1 MPPERKM
8 LLQDGV
14 KDISTLNIINMFRD
28 NEDYL
33 NGFYI
38 PMMNKLEK
46 RYPLCKFI
54 YHITENDSK
63 DNTAIC
69 LVKFM
74 KDRDPR
80 SKLYLDPPLTLEYV
94 NMPSGKNFSRLRTL
108 SEIRNSVVERSRP
121 FEGDW
126 SVFIDSNIIFTESI
140 FDELFKIRPTEND
153 ICMLCPY
160 TQQLIIPEIHKIP
173 TITKPTLLGHYYD
186 TFALYNSQHQ
196 SYWPYCG
203 FERCSICKSITYPNR
218 SLIPKES
225 VTDVTSVFSGF
236 AVMKSSILNDVRI
249 YWHTVNYDMTKDEG
263 LCEHVMF
270 CDKVRTITGKRIV
283 LVQDADKIYRTY

>member
-1 MPPERKM
+1 
-8 LLQDGV
+8 
-14 KDISTLNIINMFRD
+14 MFRD

-33 NGFYI
+33 KGFYI
-38 PMMNKLEK
+38 PMMESLEK
-46 RYPLCKFI
+46 KYPSCKFV

-63 DNTAIC
+63 DNTAVLLLNFI
-69 LVKFM
+69 KN
-74 KDRDPR
+74 KDPR

-140 FDELFKIRPTEND
+140 FEDLLKINPAKND

-186 TFALYNSQHQ
+186 TFALYNDKHQ

-203 FERCSICKSITYPNR
+203 FEKCAICKAVSYPNR
-218 SLIPKES
+218 TAIPKEP

-236 AVMKSSILNDVRI
+236 AMMQTSILNDTRI
-249 YWHTVNYDMTKDEG
+249 YWHTVNYDLSKDEG

-283 LVQDADKIYRTY
+283 MVQEADKIYRTY